1 MREARARYSDMTRR
15 GGALNAGLRPRRTP
29 RGDHHDDSPDAVT
42 TTPVRASSS
51 SPPADASSSPRAL
64 HPAAADALRRVDALA
79 RRVGLPRA
87 TARARGTGRP
97 FPAEAETR
105 AAADRALEAE
115 RLDAERH
122 RDARVAAKSQ
132 LPDRAR
138 AGRAA
143 RRTIR
148 ADKNQ
153 NEGDDGDDGDDVSS
167 PARARA
173 PRERPRSP
181 RPEVA
186 DDAAPRRV
194 ESIETDRRRTENARG
209 SHSTSHSTS
218 TSTSA
223 VPNTHTPPT
232 ASSPATPFGFVVRG
246 AADAAL
252 ESARAALARAADA
265 DARLMRAAVAPTPAP
280 TRARR
285 RDRTRREWTTPRH
298 ATREGGKMDRRVG
311 DDGGCRFESSSSGD
325 GSEDRR
331 EDREGEDGRSFR
343 EERDGRRGEHRD
355 DDDPFAAVSLR
366 RAETAARRVALAERV
381 RRWKNGKPD
390 AGDGIRTDDG
400 AAAAKA
406 RASAATLARALR
418 RLERAAANDDTAEAA
433 KTTTASGV
441 PTMKN
446 GVPSVT
452 TGVPTAARARAPAT
466 REDLAG
472 SSTDPHPERGVLPSE
487 RGVLPSERLS
497 SRACASPP
505 ASIERPAS
513 FRIPTRDETLDVVR
527 AMEERARSRHAETV
541 AGPDG
546 AAAWM
551 VRRAERNAGPGAEQ
565 NADDDAATAA
575 VRGLRRLNIARIRND
590 AGTRS
595 DEERESSGTRNV
607 AFADDASD
615 ADSAGLSPPTRPRRD
630 EEAADEDGAHSDDE
644 GAYSASPP
652 TRPPPF
658 ATRISPAEPNSTAVF
673 DDDACSDAPDDAT
686 FADDETGRLR
696 HVKDFESLMAY
707 AFD

>member
-1 MREARARYSDMTRR
+1 MTRR

-29 RGDHHDDSPDAVT
+29 RGDHRDASPDAVT
-42 TTPVRASSS
+42 PTPVRASSS
-51 SPPADASSSPRAL
+51 SPPAAASSSPRAL

-87 TARARGTGRP
+87 TAPARGTGRP

-115 RLDAERH
+115 RVDAERH

-138 AGRAA
+138 AVRAA
-143 RRTIR
+143 RETIR
-148 ADKNQ
+148 AHENQIRNQ
-153 NEGDDGDDGDDVSS
+153 NEGGDGDDVHVSS
-167 PARARA
+167 RARARA
-173 PRERPRSP
+173 PRERQRSP
-181 RPEVA
+181 RPSA
-186 DDAAPRRV
+186 DEASPRRV
-194 ESIETDRRRTENARG
+194 ESIENDAANATARG
-209 SHSTSHSTS
+209 SHSTSTVSD
-218 TSTSA
+218 
-223 VPNTHTPPT
+223 PPPT
-232 ASSPATPFGFVVRG
+232 PSSPATPFGFVARG

-252 ESARAALARAADA
+252 EGARAALARAADA
-265 DARLMRAAVAPTPAP
+265 DARLMRAAAAPTPAP
-280 TRARR
+280 PRARR
-285 RDRTRREWTTPRH
+285 RDQTRREWTTPSP
-298 ATREGGKMDRRVG
+298 TREGGKTDRRVG

-331 EDREGEDGRSFR
+331 EDRAGEDGRSR
-343 EERDGRRGEHRD
+343 EERDGGRGENCD

-366 RAETAARRVALAERV
+366 RAETAARRAALAERV
-381 RRWKNGKPD
+381 RRWKNGESN
-390 AGDGIRTDDG
+390 AEDGIRTDDDAV

-418 RLERAAANDDTAEAA
+418 RLERAAANDDATEAT
-433 KTTTASGV
+433 KTTTTNGV
-441 PTMKN
+441 PTT
-446 GVPSVT
+446 T
-452 TGVPTAARARAPAT
+452 TGVPTPARARAPTT

-472 SSTDPHPERGVLPSE
+472 STTDPPPERGVA
-487 RGVLPSERLS
+487 PSERLS
-497 SRACASPP
+497 SRASPAP
-505 ASIERPAS
+505 SASIELPAS
-513 FRIPTRDETLDVVR
+513 FRIPTRDETLDVIRV
-527 AMEERARSRHAETV
+527 MEERARSRHAETV

-575 VRGLRRLNIARIRND
+575 VRGLRRLNLSRMRTDEGMRTD
-590 AGTRS
+590 AVMRS
-595 DEERESSGTRNV
+595 DEERESSGTRND

-630 EEAADEDGAHSDDE
+630 EEEGVHEEGGAHEEGAHEEGAHEEGAHSDDE
-644 GAYSASPP
+644 GGGAYSASPP

-658 ATRISPAEPNSTAVF
+658 ATRISPAGPNSTAAF
-673 DDDACSDAPDDAT
+673 DDDESSDAPDDAT